1 MLVNSWMLSL
11 SLTLSVLSSGFQQS
25 AETDTASCW
34 IEGQLDILL
43 AIDGSGSVTPYEFS
57 MARGL
62 LEKLVGHLAVGPK
75 RVRLGLLQVAGQPAL
90 ELPLGS
96 GTSQEGIIHALQDLH
111 QLLGD
116 TNSGQA
122 LAYAARRAWA
132 PEAGGRSQA
141 TRLLLWVTDGYSSDQ
156 LEEASGLLRMAG
168 VFTFVV
174 TTGRRDE
181 GLSLV
186 ASSPSQDFLFFTDV
200 EELPGLSTRLC
211 QAIKDLISPAE
222 LTVSEVME
230 ESFRLSWGRMATAE
244 RESYVLEYRTKD
256 RTREGQ
262 SRRVVLPWN
271 SRAHSVRRLQP
282 NTTYHVTLRV
292 RGRESSKLQ
301 AQATTLSG
309 VKVPI
314 RMVLRAV
321 SASVLSLDWFP
332 SPDNVKQYWI
342 LYGPLTGGSVRA
354 LDVNGRESGVFLR
367 GLSPNT
373 TYLIN
378 ISVLYTSG
386 RRTSFSISGKTLPEF
401 DVTTKWPLAPLTTLL
416 GFSIRLEDSGMLPV
430 TRSAPDTSLPAG
442 YPTPANPDDNSPTVG
457 LPRDTLWPSPTT
469 ISLTQSHGPA
479 WGQGH
484 SLMPSSCASEPPL
497 RTSPTLSAVGSQGG
511 ELPLCTTLAA
521 QQPTLPPLMASEGPA
536 LALATLASP
545 NGHKTVASSRVTTS
559 GGQQSMPTSI
569 LTSPDGQQP
578 MLASIMTSPGG
589 QQPMPTSI
597 LSSPD
602 GQQPMP
608 TSILASPDGQQSRPT
623 STLISLNGQ
632 SMPTSILTSSDG
644 QQSMP
649 TSISTSPDGQQSMPT
664 SRLTSPDD
672 QQSMQASILTS
683 SNGQQ
688 SRPTSI
694 LTSLNGQSM
703 PTSILTS
710 PNGQQPTPTSILTPA
725 DGQSMPTSI
734 LTSTDS
740 QSMPTSILTSTDGQ
754 QSMPTS
760 ISTSPD
766 GQQSMP
772 TSRLTSPDDQQSMQA
787 SILTSSNGQQSRP
800 TSILTSLN
808 GQSMPTSILT
818 SPNGQQPTPTSILT
832 PADGQSMP
840 TSILTS
846 TDSQSMPTSILTS
859 TDGQQSMPTSISTSP
874 DGQQSMPTSR
884 LTSPDDQQSMQASIL
899 TSSNGQQSR
908 PTSILTSL
916 NGQSMPTSILT
927 SPNGQQPTPT
937 SILTPADGQSMPT
950 SILTSSNGEQQMPT
964 SILTSPGS
972 QSMPTSILTS
982 SKGEQQMP
990 TSILTSFNG
999 QSMPTSVLTSPDSP
1013 SMPTSILTSSNGEKP
1028 MPTSM
1033 LNSLNDQSMLISI
1046 LTSADGQQTKPISIL
1061 TSADD
1066 QSMPTTILISTGDQQ
1081 TTPSSLTSLHA
1092 YPRTTGLT
1100 TPKAHQ
1106 TPSAAPST
1114 GPQAA
1119 SLTERPGGL
1128 PAGEGLHSVGRPYT
1142 TEPTDTQR
1150 PPIRGPHPGEEAR
1163 EIRVMKPMA
1172 GTLPRNSRTRGGP
1185 PVTHLPMRRPKAER
1199 PRRPGWGWT
1208 LPVTIQAQGSWQEEE
1223 KRTRGRPL
1231 PAPRGLMLTDATP
1244 TTLVASWRP
1253 SRGRVL
1259 GYLLRRTGVGG
1270 EGSEV
1275 RLPSHVHQVTYRHLK
1290 PGTQQRVCLRAI
1302 YLRGTSQALCARGNT
1317 AKDIVPGPILCPP
1330 PAWH

>member
-1 MLVNSWMLSL
+1 
-11 SLTLSVLSSGFQQS
+11 
-25 AETDTASCW
+25 
-34 IEGQLDILL
+34 
-43 AIDGSGSVTPYEFS
+43 

-632 SMPTSILTSSDG
+632 SMPTSILTSSDGQQSRPTSILISLNGQSMPTSILTSTDG